1 MPPNA
6 RTLIVTLKGMVSR
19 SDGKNELLL
28 RAAKV
33 DFLSGQPG
41 DVLAVRIDD
50 IDLAVV
56 ICDNSIRDAIAGDQF
71 TIDLGVPGGLDMAAT
86 KTWR

>member
-6 RTLIVTLKGMVSR
+6 RALIVTLEGMISW

-50 IDLAVV
+50 VDLAVV
-56 ICDNSIRDAIAGDQF
+56 ICDNSIRDAIAGNQF
-71 TIDLGVPGGLDMAAT
+71 TIDPRAPGGLDMAAT

>member
-6 RTLIVTLKGMVSR
+6 RALIVTLEGMISW

-50 IDLAVV
+50 VDVAVV
-56 ICDNSIRDAIAGDQF
+56 ICDNFIRDTIAGNQF
-71 TIDLGVPGGLDMAAT
+71 TIDPGVPGGLDMAAT